1 MKKAVFGLV
10 LFWLIPQVGYGATLY
25 IDPAR
30 PILYRGDAITLAV
43 RLMPDQNAGECINA
57 IDATISYTA
66 NIIPVDV
73 SIGKSI
79 VPVWI
84 QAPKI
89 DTEKKQ
95 ITFAGGIPNGY
106 CGRIEGD
113 PRLTNVIAEI
123 IVRSPGLQI
132 GGSNDINAEVKFEES
147 TQVLLN
153 DGFGTIAPLT
163 KISSEITLEKTPGGA
178 LKDDWREVVQ
188 GDEIPPESFSIELVR
203 DEEFI
208 DFSGKYYIVF
218 NTTDKQS
225 GLSHYEVT
233 EEPLKSLGNPS
244 WGGTGVPWI
253 KATSPYVLSDQSLN
267 SIVYVKAIDKS
278 GNEYVAKFVPDEAKR
293 TLSND
298 TIITYVIWGSLAFL
312 FLVML
317 LIAILFVR
325 RTLKARRSKLITIT
339 DNSIVEKDKNNV

>member
-1 MKKAVFGLV
+1 MKKAIFGLV
-10 LFWLIPQVGYGATLY
+10 LFWLLPQIGHGATLY

-30 PILYRGDAITLAV
+30 PTLYRGDSVTMAV
-43 RLMPDQNAGECINA
+43 RLMPDQNSGECINT

-73 SIGKSI
+73 SVGKSI

-84 QAPKI
+84 QTPQI

-95 ITFAGGIPNGY
+95 ITLAGGIPNGY

-113 PRLTNVIAEI
+113 PRLTNIVAEI
-123 IVRSPGLQI
+123 IFRSPGLQI
-132 GGSNDINAEVKFEES
+132 GGSNDTLAEVKFEDS

-153 DGFGTIAPLT
+153 DGFGTVAPLA

-178 LKDDWREVVQ
+178 LIDDWREVVQ
-188 GDEIPPESFSIELVR
+188 ADEVPPESFSIELVK
-203 DEEFI
+203 DEESI

-233 EEPLKSLGNPS
+233 EEPLKNLGNFS

-278 GNEYVAKFVPDEAKR
+278 GNEYVAKLVPDETKR
-293 TLSND
+293 TISND
-298 TIITYVIWGSLAFL
+298 TIITYVIWGASSLL
-312 FLVML
+312 L
-317 LIAILFVR
+317 LILLIILFYYVKRALRVR
-325 RTLKARRSKLITIT
+325 KNITSIEGEGSKIDI
-339 DNSIVEKDKNNV
+339 DKDDV